1 MTSRTPISVWFFTG
15 ALLAFYGVVIFTYG
29 LFALEKPLPD
39 RALAEL
45 HPDIWWGA
53 FMLVVG
59 AFYTIKFYPREKK

>member
-15 ALLAFYGVVIFTYG
+15 ALLAFYGVVIFIYG
-29 LFALEKPLPD
+29 LVALGEPLPQ

-53 FMLVVG
+53 FLLVVG

>member
-1 MTSRTPISVWFFTG
+1 
-15 ALLAFYGVVIFTYG
+15 
-29 LFALEKPLPD
+29 LFALGKPLPH

-53 FMLVVG
+53 ILLVVG